1 MDSAESDD
9 YDDVMNILLEEF
21 SNRISN
27 QMANVDSNIGIF
39 GWV

>member
-39 GWV
+39 G

>member
-21 SNRISN
+21 SNRVSN